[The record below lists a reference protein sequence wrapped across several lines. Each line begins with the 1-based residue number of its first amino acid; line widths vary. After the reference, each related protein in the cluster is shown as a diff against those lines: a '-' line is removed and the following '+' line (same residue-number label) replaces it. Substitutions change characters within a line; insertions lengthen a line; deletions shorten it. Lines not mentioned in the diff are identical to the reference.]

1 MGGGY
6 VFSDVVTSTSIGTG
20 TTQTLLNGG
29 AQYTVS
35 SLAGT
40 FMAIAPEFA
49 ESGAYTSGETV
60 APYFTITS
68 SSIGSI
74 QPKNIAVAGS
84 SGGLTGST
92 SSTMVPIVRTFD
104 LNTRIPNSNTPLN
117 FYGTAYV
124 ANTVAPKCGATV
136 WFDTMQP
143 SSGEYEQFW
152 DCVSATTSS
161 GTTAATVAL
170 NSLTENGGTQIN
182 KIYAQNYP
190 GIVTTSQSYVGY
202 LTVNSADL
210 RPQQTLR
217 AYAQPVGIGLST
229 ITGAYQPD
237 QQYHPEKIA
246 MNPTATM
253 TAQFTVEKA
262 LTGASQ
268 IAWGLNFNRGPLA

>member
-6 VFSDVVTSTSIGTG
+6 VFSDVITSTSIGTS
-20 TTQTLLNGG
+20 TAQTLLNNG

-40 FMAIAPEFA
+40 LMAFAPEYA
-49 ESGAYTSGETV
+49 ESGAYTAGETI

-84 SGGLTGST
+84 SGGLGATST
-92 SSTMVPIVRTFD
+92 TMVPIVRTFD

-124 ANTVAPKCGATV
+124 ANTVAPKCGGTV
-136 WFDTMQP
+136 WFDTLQP
-143 SSGEYEQFW
+143 SSGEYEHFW

-161 GTTAATVAL
+161 GASAATVAL

-190 GIVTTSQSYVGY
+190 GTVTASQSYVGY

-217 AYAQPVGIGLST
+217 AYAQPVGVGLST
-229 ITGAYQPD
+229 LTYPLQAD
-237 QQYHPEKIA
+237 QQYHPEKIT
-246 MNPTATM
+246 MNPTATL

-268 IAWGLNFNRGPLA
+268 LAWGLNFFRGPYA